1 MSYLDQQT
9 HLQRGSFRENN
20 VQGAY
25 IPSNTSLRLS
35 FNEMG
40 ESARES
46 GVGIL
51 MHQVTDPD
59 PVSSLRSQHTTIPS
73 LLYFINL
80 SLQDCSD
87 LRVYVK
93 TCVQGGSAD
102 RDGRI
107 LVYRNDSLF
116 LLVNDS

>member
-9 HLQRGSFRENN
+9 HLQRGSFRKNN

-25 IPSNTSLRLS
+25 IPSNTSLSLS

-59 PVSSLRSQHTTIPS
+59 PVSSLMSQHTTIPS
-73 LLYFINL
+73 LL
-80 SLQDCSD
+80 
-87 LRVYVK
+87 
-93 TCVQGGSAD
+93 
-102 RDGRI
+102 
-107 LVYRNDSLF
+107 
-116 LLVNDS
+116 